1 MVLLE
6 FGLVFMCQ
14 NRLEEFFLSMADV
27 ISDQQL
33 DLNRSLHANNTVFGS
48 RPDAGG
54 LTARLHK
61 AIMKMHESGICSSV
75 VDYGTGKGSLVSRL
89 CEQLPNSISVQGYDP
104 AVKKYKNKPSNPV
117 AFHLYGY

>member
-1 MVLLE
+1 M
-6 FGLVFMCQ
+6 
-14 NRLEEFFLSMADV
+14 SSV

-33 DLNRSLHANNTVFGS
+33 DLNRSLHANDTQFGS

-75 VDYGTGKGSLVSRL
+75 VDYGTGKG
-89 CEQLPNSISVQGYDP
+89 
-104 AVKKYKNKPSNPV
+104 
-117 AFHLYGY
+117 